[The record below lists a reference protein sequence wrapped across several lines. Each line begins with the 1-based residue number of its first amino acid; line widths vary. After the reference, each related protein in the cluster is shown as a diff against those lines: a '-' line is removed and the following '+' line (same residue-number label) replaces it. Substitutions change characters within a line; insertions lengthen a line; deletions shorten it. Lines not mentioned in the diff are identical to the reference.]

1 MRARN
6 RARRD
11 DDTTGNRRVRTAPG
25 ATWFVDRV
33 ADGTRHLWRVQQQP
47 ALTSH
52 TRAPRREESAITA
65 LFATACSLA
74 IQFAV
79 GMVDRD
85 KSTATFSEQE
95 QRQFMAAALEESR
108 MALPG
113 CLPNPPVGCV
123 ILRGGEVVARGYT
136 GSPGT
141 PHAEAAALLAL
152 GPDADGDG
160 LTMFVTLEPCA
171 FVGRTPSCARA
182 LVRSGIRTVFVGTLD
197 PDPRNNGAGIEIMRA
212 AGIDV
217 HVGVLESTVLRFL
230 APYLLS
236 AQRT

>member
-1 MRARN
+1 
-6 RARRD
+6 
-11 DDTTGNRRVRTAPG
+11 
-25 ATWFVDRV
+25 
-33 ADGTRHLWRVQQQP
+33 
-47 ALTSH
+47 
-52 TRAPRREESAITA
+52 
-65 LFATACSLA
+65 
-74 IQFAV
+74 
-79 GMVDRD
+79 MVDRD
-85 KSTATFSEQE
+85 KSTTPTFGVQE
-95 QRQFMAAALEESR
+95 QSHFMAAALEESR

-123 ILRGGEVVARGYT
+123 IVRGAEVVARGYT
-136 GSPGT
+136 GTPGT

-152 GPDADGDG
+152 GADVDAEG

-182 LVRSGIRTVFVGTLD
+182 LVMSGIRTVFVGTID

-217 HVGVLESTVLRFL
+217 HVGVLESMVLAFL

-236 AQRT
+236 APRA